1 MVERVLVEVPIHSER
16 FLICRKVIRD
26 FIWSCLTL
34 SYSVIDVHSCLAQS
48 EPSLEYCRVMIGHLY
63 GLFGTSLCMQIY
75 RAVRMLIVGKK
86 LMTYI
91 VMLNIRGQGH
101 VSIFHASI
109 VYAEIRR

>member
-1 MVERVLVEVPIHSER
+1 
-16 FLICRKVIRD
+16 
-26 FIWSCLTL
+26 
-34 SYSVIDVHSCLAQS
+34 
-48 EPSLEYCRVMIGHLY
+48 
-63 GLFGTSLCMQIY
+63 MQIY